1 MRRETALKRLKLL
14 LVWFVFLIPVL
25 KVQLTS
31 LESRD
36 AQHCRSVA
44 LGNSFAARTRGPNL
58 AGETPSFRLCLLPTS
73 SFSCILSHLALSCV
87 YMEGKEHRK
96 ALV

>member
-1 MRRETALKRLKLL
+1 MKRLRLL
-14 LVWFVFLIPVL
+14 LVWFVFLTPVL

-36 AQHCRSVA
+36 AQHRRSVA
-44 LGNSFAARTRGPNL
+44 LGNSFAAWTQDLNL

-73 SFSCILSHLALSCV
+73 SFSCIFSHLTLSCV